1 MINRKKKEIEEN
13 IKKKIEKLRES
24 EEKLSAIYDLSKEMT
39 LSLSLDQISKIVLD
53 AVEKVLNFDICGLL
67 LIDKEK
73 NELHVK
79 EFYGY
84 DEKIKDFRMALD
96 SPIGIT
102 AYVARNGEPYYC
114 SDAKKDKI
122 YLDCCSKTKS
132 EICVPLKI
140 KNKVIGVLNAESER
154 YNAFNEKDLEL
165 LQILASQAAIAIE

>member
-122 YLDCCSKTKS
+122 YLDYGSDVMS

-140 KNKVIGVLNAESER
+140 GKKVLGVIDAESEELD
-154 YNAFNEKDLEL
+154 AFSELDQRLLET
-165 LQILASQAAIAIE
+165 LASQAAIA